1 MKFTRKAIPT
11 ALAIPVLAAVVA
23 LSVGIT
29 LAVAHRSRPADRTD
43 DLSRRTA
50 APAADSSQ
58 AEPVVKDPDT
68 IAIPGYDFLE
78 LKASTREQ
86 SLPLYN
92 PEVNSCFF
100 RISLLLDGETIW
112 RSGLLA
118 PGESVTQQTLDCALA
133 AGEYSATLKYE
144 CFANQSG
151 TASLNGS
158 EIGFT
163 LHVR

>member
-1 MKFTRKAIPT
+1 MNFSKKTIPAT
-11 ALAIPVLAAVVA
+11 LAIPILAAVIA

-29 LAVAHRSRPADRTD
+29 LAVAHMSRPADRTD
-43 DLSRRTA
+43 DLSRQTA
-50 APAADSSQ
+50 
-58 AEPVVKDPDT
+58 
-68 IAIPGYDFLE
+68 
-78 LKASTREQ
+78 EQ

-92 PEVNSCFF
+92 PEINSCFF
-100 RISLLLDGETIW
+100 RISLVLDGETIW

-118 PGESVTQQTLDCALA
+118 PGQSVTQQTLERTLA

-144 CFANQSG
+144 CFANQAG

>member
-1 MKFTRKAIPT
+1 MNFSKKTIPAT
-11 ALAIPVLAAVVA
+11 LAIPILAAVIA

-29 LAVAHRSRPADRTD
+29 LAVAHMSRPADRTD
-43 DLSRRTA
+43 DLSRQTA
-50 APAADSSQ
+50 APAADGSQ
-58 AEPVVKDPDT
+58 AEPAEKNPDT

-78 LKASTREQ
+78 LKAGTREQ

-92 PEVNSCFF
+92 PEINSCFF
-100 RISLLLDGETIW
+100 RISLVLDGETIW

-118 PGESVTQQTLDCALA
+118 PGQSVTQQTLERTLA

-144 CFANQSG
+144 CFANQAG